1 MNDDS
6 RVLLAK
12 NLKNIKLFCFIE
24 RSISNFLPNNAVL
37 NGLYPIVVSKSF
49 DITTRHTIYSNRDS
63 SCQYRLKM

>member
-49 DITTRHTIYSNRDS
+49 DITTRRDA
-63 SCQYRLKM
+63 Y

>member
-24 RSISNFLPNNAVL
+24 RSISNFLPNAVL

-49 DITTRHTIYSNRDS
+49 DITTRRDA
-63 SCQYRLKM
+63 Y

>member
-6 RVLLAK
+6 GVLLAK
-12 NLKNIKLFCFIE
+12 NLKNIKLFCFKE

-49 DITTRHTIYSNRDS
+49 DITTRRDA
-63 SCQYRLKM
+63 Y

>member
-6 RVLLAK
+6 RVFLAK
-12 NLKNIKLFCFIE
+12 NMKNFKLFYFIE

-49 DITTRHTIYSNRDS
+49 DITTRRDA
-63 SCQYRLKM
+63 Y